1 MQQVIFKKYD
11 YAYDEELGG
20 DISLG
25 GIKGKIIKK
34 SFDEVYYSLNQPI
47 EGKKFIREY
56 YSEPLGTDEGTIL
69 YDLIESIE

>member
-1 MQQVIFKKYD
+1 MSTILFKKYD

-20 DISLG
+20 EIPLS

-47 EGKKFIREY
+47 EGKGFIREY
-56 YSEPLGTDEGTIL
+56 YSEPTGTDEGTIL
-69 YDLIESIE
+69 YDLIKSVE

>member
-1 MQQVIFKKYD
+1 MQQVIFKKHN

-20 DISLG
+20 EIPLG

-34 SFDEVYYSLNQPI
+34 SFDEVYYLLNQPI
-47 EGKKFIREY
+47 EDKKFIRQY
-56 YSEPLGTDEGTIL
+56 YSEPVGTDEGTIL